1 MEYTLNPT
9 QKAPNEEYGAHVWL
23 KIPSNFYVGIDQRS
37 SLPSDTYFALGV
49 EGQAIT
55 IVPSRKIVVVRL
67 GLTRLPGAWNQELFI
82 AQILDAIAE

>member
-1 MEYTLNPT
+1 
-9 QKAPNEEYGAHVWL
+9 L
-23 KIPSNFYVGIDQRS
+23 KIPLNFYAGIEQIS
-37 SLPSDTYFALGV
+37 SLPADTYFALGV

-55 IVPSRKIVVVRL
+55 IIPSRELVVVRL